1 MLYEKILLIFLCCI
15 TVLLLC
21 CLTLTNY
28 QNQPLQNTPEQV
40 LKKLQSL
47 YDVDFKYVDS
57 VSESEGSIIYRFYS
71 CINPKFVVNASYCY
85 AGDPYYIFPF
95 ARRIVFR
102 DDLAKQIQD
111 YYIHNTFREDLVYLS
126 IDSMDDVANSISLC
140 INNIEAAFS
149 RYNVDKNLN
158 MISISIDFLL
168 DNHDVVSLEFS
179 DSNYE
184 KIKSKMLYVLYEA
197 IHIE

>member
-1 MLYEKILLIFLCCI
+1 MKKILLIFLCCI

-28 QNQPLQNTPEQV
+28 QNQPIQNTPEQV

-47 YDVDFKYVDS
+47 YD
-57 VSESEGSIIYRFYS
+57 
-71 CINPKFVVNASYCY
+71 VVNASYCY

-126 IDSMDDVANSISLC
+126 IDSIDDVANSISLC

-158 MISISIDFLL
+158 MVSISIDFLL
-168 DNHDVVSLEFS
+168 DNYDVVSLEFS
-179 DSNYE
+179 DSNHE
-184 KIKSKMLYVLYEA
+184 KIKSKMLCALYET